1 MLSIVAGKRN
11 KPRTSAKTTIPTM
24 DIQQHFAKPRADREN
39 IAHRQRSSEQA
50 HIRRFQK
57 RLAHQDRTSRIEN
70 QLPSHWTRGDKVSIK
85 MSMEEDSVADKTQ
98 KQVAARI
105 TVANKKVQRTVLV
118 ANAED
123 NSDVTTKMT
132 SNSSSNRDKSS
143 PEPESDKR
151 SSSSETDQTSHCE
164 SDGGKTALK
173 LSKVLMLLN
182 GEHVKLQDELGSVK
196 HQLSEEHSR
205 YESLEQ
211 KYTEQRSQR
220 VNDKHL
226 VDHWAQEAA
235 DARFDCEEVEGAK
248 QVLKDRLAD
257 AKEQHRID
265 LEAKDREIETLKA
278 MHDLNVAAKDVEIE
292 KWHQACMQKDS
303 TFQKMVTKLVSERD
317 ETRAKAIREK
327 GKIWATSRN
336 KTDDLKEKLE
346 ALKTKYDRMSADCV
360 DATTKN
366 KETIVNLV
374 TRNQQLELEHGTMCR
389 MLQQTCTQGSEL
401 HQLNQIIEAS
411 TASREEAK
419 ELRTMVKRLEQYN
432 ENLLDTLQNIQNE
445 CKRHRESEQDMR
457 AASKRAHDTVQLL
470 EDKLALTKIQLRD
483 AANQLEKIQ
492 QGAVPAGAHCAALDA
507 LEQENEHLRESLQ
520 AERNDKAEMQGK
532 LDKLDS
538 ENLNLSI
545 EYDSIDAELIQSKR
559 SSSTLHD
566 SMKAAMHELNML
578 RKVVQ
583 GQQGALGEQDHSE
596 LLRLVSRTTE
606 ENKSLVES
614 NARME
619 AKVQEVEQYGATI
632 EDKSESEV
640 MKAKD
645 LSDYWWH
652 LYHNEAVPTTE
663 RLHAEIAALKAEK
676 GEQHFVEPAPP
687 MNPVVFDRKMLPC
700 AAMNGLAGVPAHLI
714 TSAVCDAEGVTHLSA
729 TIEALQTLRPQGWQP
744 VVVAGKV
751 WLSKIVKPLVEDDA
765 VMQIQIGHHNGDLS
779 STGPGQFSMSDTYR
793 SRNTQIPTNS
803 MAYNGLSAHRLKLL
817 ALFLTNTSSKQAQ
830 DPVIPKRGNQVAA
843 RREARRPTTK
853 QALKSKPQAA
863 YRTAQASTMD
873 KSRVPEWR
881 ASWLKID
888 SRMTREAWEDE
899 DLDDDFKVN
908 WVRLYVTKK
917 DD

>member
-1 MLSIVAGKRN
+1 
-11 KPRTSAKTTIPTM
+11 M

-50 HIRRFQK
+50 HVRRFQK
-57 RLAHQDRTSRIEN
+57 RLAYQDRASRIEN
-70 QLPSHWTRGDKVSIK
+70 QLPSHWTGGDKVRIK
-85 MSMEEDSVADKTQ
+85 MSMEEDSMADKTQ

-118 ANAED
+118 ANAKD
-123 NSDVTTKMT
+123 SSDVTTKMT
-132 SNSSSNRDKSS
+132 SNSSSNCDKSS
-143 PEPESDKR
+143 PEPNSDR
-151 SSSSETDQTSHCE
+151 CSSRPETDQTSHYE

-182 GEHVKLQDELGSVK
+182 GEHVKLQEELGSVK
-196 HQLSEEHSR
+196 QQLIEEHSR
-205 YESLEQ
+205 YEALEQ

-220 VNDKHL
+220 VNDKRS
-226 VDHWAQEAA
+226 VDHWAREAA
-235 DARFDCEEVEGAK
+235 DARFDCAEVEGAK
-248 QVLKDRLAD
+248 QILEDRLAD

-265 LEAKDREIETLKA
+265 LEAKDLKIETLKA
-278 MHDLNVAAKDVEIE
+278 MYDLNVAAKDVEIE

-303 TFQKMVTKLVSERD
+303 TFRKMVTKLVSERD

-327 GKIWATSRN
+327 KKIWATSRN

-346 ALKTKYDRMSADCV
+346 AWKTKYDRMSADSD

-374 TRNQQLELEHGTMCR
+374 TRNRQLKLEHGTMGR
-389 MLQQTCTQGSEL
+389 ILQQTCTKGSEL

-419 ELRTMVKRLEQYN
+419 ELRMIVKRLEQHN
-432 ENLLDTLQNIQNE
+432 ENLLDTQQNIRMSANVTENPSRICALRQN
-445 CKRHRESEQDMR
+445 
-457 AASKRAHDTVQLL
+457 APLL
-470 EDKLALTKIQLRD
+470 EDKLALAKIQLRD

-492 QGAVPAGAHCAALDA
+492 QGAIPAGAHCAALDA

-520 AERNDKAEMQGK
+520 TERNDKAEMQGK
-532 LDKLDS
+532 LDKLDN
-538 ENLNLSI
+538 ENLSLSI
-545 EYDSIDAELIQSKR
+545 EYDSIDAELIQSKK
-559 SSSTLHD
+559 SSSTLRD
-566 SMKAAMHELNML
+566 SMAAAMHELNML

-583 GQQGALGEQDHSE
+583 GQQGVLGEQDQSE

-606 ENKSLVES
+606 ENRRLVES

-619 AKVQEVEQYGATI
+619 VKVQEVEKYGASI
-632 EDKSESEV
+632 EDRSESEV

-645 LSDYWWH
+645 MSDYWWH

-663 RLHAEIAALKAEK
+663 RLHAEIAALKAEM

-700 AAMNGLAGVPAHLI
+700 AAMHGLAGVPAHLI
-714 TSAVCDAEGVTHLSA
+714 TSAVFDAEGVTHLSA
-729 TIEALQTLRPQGWQP
+729 TTEALQTLRPQGWKP

-751 WLSKIVKPLVEDDA
+751 WLSKMVKPLLEDDA
-765 VMQIQIGHHNGDLS
+765 VTQIQIDHHNGDLG
-779 STGPGQFSMSDTYR
+779 STGPGQSLMSDTYR
-793 SRNTQIPTNS
+793 SHNTQIPTNF
-803 MAYNGLSAHRLKLL
+803 MAHSVLSVHRLNLL
-817 ALFLTNTSSKQAQ
+817 ALFLTNTSSERAQ
-830 DPVIPKRGNQVAA
+830 DLVIPKCGNQVAA
-843 RREARRPTTK
+843 RREATRPPIK
-853 QALKSKPQAA
+853 QALRSKPQAT
-863 YRTAQASTMD
+863 YRTAQASTMEEL
-873 KSRVPEWR
+873 RVPEWR

-899 DLDDDFKVN
+899 DLDDDLKVN

-917 DD
+917 DN

>member
-1 MLSIVAGKRN
+1 M
-11 KPRTSAKTTIPTM
+11 
-24 DIQQHFAKPRADREN
+24 
-39 IAHRQRSSEQA
+39 
-50 HIRRFQK
+50 
-57 RLAHQDRTSRIEN
+57 
-70 QLPSHWTRGDKVSIK
+70 
-85 MSMEEDSVADKTQ
+85 
-98 KQVAARI
+98 AARI

-143 PEPESDKR
+143 PEPDRHKR
-151 SSSSETDQTSHCE
+151 SLSSETDQTSHYE
-164 SDGGKTALK
+164 SDSGKTALK
-173 LSKVLMLLN
+173 LSKVFMLLN
-182 GEHVKLQDELGSVK
+182 GEHVKLQDELGNVK

-205 YESLEQ
+205 YEALEQ

-235 DARFDCEEVEGAK
+235 DARFDCAEVEGAK
-248 QVLKDRLAD
+248 QVLKDHLAD
-257 AKEQHRID
+257 AKEQHRIG
-265 LEAKDREIETLKA
+265 LEAKDCEIETLKA

-317 ETRAKAIREK
+317 ETRAKAIS
-327 GKIWATSRN
+327 GKRKTWATSRN

-346 ALKTKYDRMSADCV
+346 AWKTKYDRISADCD

-374 TRNQQLELEHGTMCR
+374 IRNWQLELEHGTMGR
-389 MLQQTCTQGSEL
+389 MLQQTCTKGSEL

-419 ELRTMVKRLEQYN
+419 ELRTMVKRLEQHD
-432 ENLLDTLQNIQNE
+432 ENLLDTLQNMQNE

-457 AASKRAHDTVQLL
+457 AASKRAHDTIQLL

-492 QGAVPAGAHCAALDA
+492 QGAVPAGAHCAALDE
-507 LEQENEHLRESLQ
+507 LEQENEHLRESLRT
-520 AERNDKAEMQGK
+520 ERNNKAEMQGK

-545 EYDSIDAELIQSKR
+545 EYDSIDAELIQSKG
-559 SSSTLHD
+559 SNSTLRD
-566 SMKAAMHELNML
+566 SMEAAMHELNML

-583 GQQGALGEQDHSE
+583 GQQGVLGEQDQSE
-596 LLRLVSRTTE
+596 LLRLVTRTTE
-606 ENKSLVES
+606 ENGSLIES
-614 NARME
+614 VAKME
-619 AKVQEVEQYGATI
+619 AKVQEIEQYGATI

-645 LSDYWWH
+645 MSDYWWH

-676 GEQHFVEPAPP
+676 GEQHFVEPASP

-700 AAMNGLAGVPAHLI
+700 AAMNGLTGVPPHLI
-714 TSAVCDAEGVTHLSA
+714 TSAVCDAEGVTHLCA
-729 TIEALQTLRPQGWQP
+729 TTEAFQTLRPQGWQP

-751 WLSKIVKPLVEDDA
+751 WLSKMVKPLLEDDA
-765 VMQIQIGHHNGDLS
+765 VTLIQTGHHNGDLS
-779 STGPGQFSMSDTYR
+779 STGPEQSSMSDTCR
-793 SRNTQIPTNS
+793 SRNTQVPTNF
-803 MAYNGLSAHRLKLL
+803 MAHNGLSAHRLNLL
-817 ALFLTNTSSKQAQ
+817 ALFLTNTSSERAQ
-830 DPVIPKRGNQVAA
+830 DPVIPKCGNQVAA
-843 RREARRPTTK
+843 TREATRPTIK

-863 YRTAQASTMD
+863 YRIAQASIMD
-873 KSRVPEWR
+873 KSRVPQWR

-888 SRMTREAWEDE
+888 SRVTREAWEDE